1 MPGKVLVYICGS
13 SIIINN
19 IPFHSERGLIWPVSG
34 LVTYILICL
43 AVAGLNKMSL
53 SLVHNPGVGIV
64 LTSYKAA
71 TAVQKGYVI
80 FSRARHWRVTEL
92 GSH

>member
-1 MPGKVLVYICGS
+1 MYTCGS

-19 IPFHSERGLIWPVSG
+19 IPFHSASGLIWPVSG

-64 LTSYKAA
+64 LPSYKVA
-71 TAVQKGYVI
+71 TEVQKGCVI
-80 FSRARHWRVTEL
+80 FSTAGHWRVTEL